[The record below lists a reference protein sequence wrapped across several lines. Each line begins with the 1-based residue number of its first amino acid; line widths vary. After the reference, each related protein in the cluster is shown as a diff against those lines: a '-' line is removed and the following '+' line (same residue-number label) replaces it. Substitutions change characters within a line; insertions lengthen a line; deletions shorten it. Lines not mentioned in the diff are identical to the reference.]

1 MSNEKICPNCG
12 FKGREKTYTK
22 GNIGLEMV
30 LWLFFLLPGLIYSI
44 WRLSSRYR
52 GCPKCGA
59 PNMLPLDSPL
69 GQKLNHDLKPALQP
83 TKTNQLEKTVIDL
96 PARDETG
103 RFIIPES

>member
-12 FKGREKTYTK
+12 FKGREKIYTK

-69 GQKLNHDLKPALQP
+69 GQKLLHDIQPAPQP
-83 TKTNQLEKTVIDL
+83 PKSKAPSAADIEF
-96 PARDETG
+96 PPRDDRG
-103 RFIIPES
+103 RFIIPE

>member
-1 MSNEKICPNCG
+1 MSEERICPNCG
-12 FKGREKTYTK
+12 YKGKQKLYTK
-22 GNIGLEMV
+22 GTIALEIV

-69 GQKLNHDLKPALQP
+69 GQKLIHGFYPAPQP
-83 TKTNQLEKTVIDL
+83 AESDQPSEPEIDL
-96 PARDETG
+96 PPRDESG
-103 RFIIPES
+103 RFIIPE